1 MKKIS
6 QTLNRDGFQKVETRQ
21 LLQVILADSDI
32 AQFISREGLSQE
44 EIKRSLPK
52 FNQYLI
58 ERQRFL
64 SKDSAYVAK
73 GYQPILVM
81 NEGYADVSYLET
93 AELKAQQEE
102 REITGRVKLLNLPK
116 AYRHISF
123 ENDVHLDD
131 HKRLT
136 VLKSLVDFV
145 KAYPEKQ
152 AKGLYL
158 YGDMG
163 IGKSFLMAA
172 LAYELSEKKQ
182 VSTTLV
188 HYPSFAIDIKH
199 AIKTASVKEEIDVL
213 KTAQVL
219 VLDDIG
225 AEQASSWL
233 RDEVLQVILQYRMQ
247 EELPT
252 FFTSNYSMADL
263 ENKLALVKDQDE
275 RWQTKRVMERI
286 RYLASE
292 LHLEGENRRLS

>member
-1 MKKIS
+1 MEKIG
-6 QTLNRDGFQKVETRQ
+6 QTLNRSRFDRVETGKI
-21 LLQVILADSDI
+21 LQAILADEDI
-32 AQFISREGLSQE
+32 AHFISQQGLSQE

-64 SKDSAYVAK
+64 TQDSAYLAK

-93 AELKAQQEE
+93 AELKAQQEA
-102 REITGRVKLLNLPK
+102 RTISGRVNLLSLPK
-116 AYRHISF
+116 SYRHTRF
-123 ENDVHLDD
+123 EDIYLDD
-131 HKRLT
+131 SKRLA
-136 VLKSLVDFV
+136 VFDQLVDFV
-145 KAYPEKQ
+145 ASYPQERP
-152 AKGLYL
+152 KGLYL

-163 IGKSFLMAA
+163 IGKSFFMAA
-172 LAYELSEKKQ
+172 LAYELSQKKQ

-199 AIKTASVKEEIDVL
+199 AIKTSSVKEEIDAI

-225 AEQASSWL
+225 AEQPSSWL

-247 EELPT
+247 ENLPT

-263 ENKLALVKDQDE
+263 EEKLALVKEQDE
-275 RWQTKRVMERI
+275 RWQAKRVMERL

-292 LHLEGENRRLS
+292 LHLEGENRRRL